1 MTTHAGVHPGEVIT
15 AGRTALGIELGST
28 RIKAVLIGPDHE
40 SLAVGTHDWENRLV
54 DGLWTY
60 SLDAVRAGLQG
71 SVAALADDVR
81 RRHGVELA
89 GVGALGVS
97 AMMHG
102 YLALDADGE
111 LLTPFRT
118 WRNTNT
124 GRAAERLTAE
134 FGHNIP
140 HRWSVA
146 HLYQA
151 ILDGEEHLGR
161 LHHLTTLAGWVHW
174 QLTGER
180 VLGIGDASGVFP
192 VDSGTGGW
200 AAPMLARFD
209 RLAAEAG
216 VALTLAD
223 LLPAIALA
231 GRPAGTLTEAGAA
244 LLDPT
249 GRLRPGAPVC
259 PPEGDA
265 GTGMVATN
273 SVAPRTG
280 NVSAGTSIFAMVVLE
295 QELGRVHRELDLV
308 TTPAG
313 DPVAMVHCNNGASE
327 LEAWVGLFAEFAR
340 AIGAAA
346 DPASVFETL
355 FAAALDGADDCGGLL
370 AYNYL
375 SGEPI
380 TDLEQGRPLF
390 LRAPD
395 SRFDLATFMRTQLFS
410 ALATLRIGMD
420 VLLQAEGVRL
430 DRMFAHGGLFKT
442 RGVAQRFLAAAID
455 TPVSVGDVAAE
466 GGAWGMAVL
475 AAFATRRA
483 PEQDLA
489 DYLGTVVFTGTALQT
504 AEPDPGDVAGFDA
517 FVRRYVAALPVERAA
532 VDHVPT
538 GSRRAGPQTADADP
552 VPSAPTPP
560 VPTEEQPA

>member
-1 MTTHAGVHPGEVIT
+1 VTTDAAVPPDEAIT
-15 AGRTALGIELGST
+15 GGRTALGIELGST
-28 RIKAVLIGPDHE
+28 RIKAVLIGPDAAP
-40 SLAVGTHDWENRLV
+40 LAVGSSGWENQFV

-60 SLDAVRAGLQG
+60 SLDDVWTGVQQ
-71 SVAALADDVR
+71 SVAALTADVR
-81 RRHGVELA
+81 RRHGVELT

-102 YLALDADGE
+102 YLAFDADGA

-124 GRAAERLTAE
+124 DRAATRLSAE
-134 FGHNIP
+134 FGVNVP

-161 LHHLTTLAGWVHW
+161 LDSLTTLAGYVHER
-174 QLTGER
+174 LTGER
-180 VLGIGDASGVFP
+180 VLGIGDASGMFP
-192 VDSGTGGW
+192 IDGATGGYD
-200 AAPMLARFD
+200 AAMLARFD

-216 VALTLAD
+216 VQLTLAD
-223 LLPAIALA
+223 LLPAIAVA
-231 GRPAGTLTEAGAA
+231 GKPAGTLTDAGAA

-249 GRLRPGAPVC
+249 GRLRPGVPLC

-295 QELGRVHRELDLV
+295 GELSRAHREVDLV

-327 LEAWVGLFAEFAR
+327 LEAWAGLFAEFAR
-340 AIGAAA
+340 ALGSEVG
-346 DPASVFETL
+346 PSEVFETL
-355 FAAALDGADDCGGLL
+355 FAAALDGAHDGGGML

-380 TDLEQGRPLF
+380 TGLEEGRPLF
-390 LRAPD
+390 LRSPG
-395 SRFDLATFMRTQLFS
+395 SRLDLATFMRTHLYAS
-410 ALATLRIGMD
+410 LATLRIGMD
-420 VLLQAEGVRL
+420 VLQKTEGVRL
-430 DRMFAHGGLFKT
+430 DRMFAHGGLFRT
-442 RGVAQRFLAAAID
+442 EGVAQRFLAAAID
-455 TPVSVGDVAAE
+455 TPVSVGDVAGE
-466 GGAWGMAVL
+466 GGAWGIAVL
-475 AAFATRRA
+475 AAFAA
-483 PEQDLA
+483 SGSPQNLA
-489 DYLGTVVFTGTALQT
+489 DYLETEVFAGASLRTHR
-504 AEPDPGDVAGFDA
+504 PDPADVAGFDA
-517 FVRRYVAALPVERAA
+517 FMQRYVAALPVERAA
-532 VDHVPT
+532 VEHVEV
-538 GSRRAGPQTADADP
+538 GRRPAAPQTADTGTT
-552 VPSAPTPP
+552 SA
-560 VPTEEQPA
+560 VLTEEMA

>member
-1 MTTHAGVHPGEVIT
+1 MSESADAVAAIT

-28 RIKAVLIGPDHE
+28 RIKAVLIGPDHAP
-40 SLAVGTHDWENRLV
+40 LAVGSSGWENQFV
-54 DGLWTY
+54 DRRWTY
-60 SLDAVRAGLQG
+60 SRDAVWAGVQA

-81 RRHGVELA
+81 RRHGVEPA
-89 GVGALGVS
+89 EVGALGVS

-102 YLALDADGE
+102 YLAFDAEGA

-124 GRAAERLTAE
+124 GPATERLSAE
-134 FGHNIP
+134 FGVNIP

-151 ILDGEEHLGR
+151 ILDGEEHVGR
-161 LHHLTTLAGWVHW
+161 LDHLTTLAGYVHW
-174 QLTGER
+174 QLTGEK
-180 VLGIGDASGVFP
+180 VLGIGDASGMFP
-192 VDSGTGGW
+192 IDDATRGYD
-200 AAPMLARFD
+200 AAMLARFD
-209 RLAAEAG
+209 ELAAEAG
-216 VALTLAD
+216 VELSLAG
-223 LLPAIALA
+223 LLPAVAVA
-231 GRPAGTLTEAGAA
+231 GAPAGTLTEAGAA

-249 GRLRPGAPVC
+249 GRLRPGIPLC

-295 QELGRVHRELDLV
+295 KELARVHRELDLV

-340 AIGAAA
+340 ASGS
-346 DPASVFETL
+346 DVEPSEVFSTL
-355 FAAALDGADDCGGLL
+355 FTAALGGASDCGGML

-380 TDLEQGRPLF
+380 TDFHEGRPLF
-390 LRAPD
+390 LRSPG
-395 SRFDLATFMRTQLFS
+395 SRFDLATFMRTHLFAS
-410 ALATLRIGMD
+410 LATLRIGMD
-420 VLLQAEGVRL
+420 VLQKSEGVRL

-442 RGVAQRFLAAAID
+442 EGVAQRFLAAAID
-455 TPVSVGDVAAE
+455 TPVSVGDVAGE

-475 AAFATRRA
+475 AAFAAGGSGRT
-483 PEQDLA
+483 LA
-489 DYLGTVVFTGTALQT
+489 DYLETTVFTGASLQT
-504 AEPDPGDVAGFDA
+504 AEPDPADVAGFDA
-517 FVRRYVAALPVERAA
+517 FMQRYVAALPVERAA
-532 VDHVPT
+532 VDHL
-538 GSRRAGPQTADADP
+538 G
-552 VPSAPTPP
+552 
-560 VPTEEQPA
+560 TEEQT

>member
-1 MTTHAGVHPGEVIT
+1 MTIDAGAAIT
-15 AGRTALGIELGST
+15 SGRTALGIELGST
-28 RIKAVLIGPDHE
+28 RIKAVLIGPDHAP
-40 SLAVGTHDWENRLV
+40 LAVGSHDWENQFV
-54 DGLWTY
+54 DRLWTY
-60 SLDAVRAGLQG
+60 SLDAVWSGVQQ
-71 SVAALADDVR
+71 SFAALAEDVR

-102 YLALDADGE
+102 HLAFDADGA

-124 GRAAERLTAE
+124 GRAAERLSAE
-134 FGHNIP
+134 FGCNIP
-140 HRWSVA
+140 HRWSAA

-151 ILDGEEHLGR
+151 ILDREEHVGR
-161 LHHLTTLAGWVHW
+161 LDHLTTLAGYVHW
-174 QLTGER
+174 QLTGEK
-180 VLGIGDASGVFP
+180 VLGIGDASGMFP
-192 VDSGTGGW
+192 IDNATGGYDTT
-200 AAPMLARFD
+200 MLARFD
-209 RLAAEAG
+209 QLAAEAG
-216 VALTLAD
+216 VELTLAE

-231 GRPAGTLTEAGAA
+231 GRPAGTLTDAGAE

-249 GRLRPGAPVC
+249 GRLRPGIPLC

-295 QELGRVHRELDLV
+295 RELAEVHRELDLV

-327 LEAWVGLFAEFAR
+327 LDAWAGLFAEFAR
-340 AIGAAA
+340 ARGAEV
-346 DPASVFETL
+346 DPSAVFETL
-355 FAAALDGADDCGGLL
+355 FTAALGGASDCGGML

-380 TDLEQGRPLF
+380 TDFEEGRPLF
-390 LRAPD
+390 LRSPD
-395 SRFDLATFMRTQLFS
+395 SRLDLGTFMRTHLFAS
-410 ALATLRIGMD
+410 LATLRIGMD
-420 VLLQAEGVRL
+420 VLQKTEGVRL

-442 RGVAQRFLAAAID
+442 EGVAQRFLAAAID

-466 GGAWGMAVL
+466 GGAWGIAVL
-475 AAFATRRA
+475 AAFATGRA
-483 PEQDLA
+483 PEQSLA
-489 DYLGTVVFTGTALQT
+489 HYLDTTVFAGTSLQT
-504 AEPDPGDVAGFDA
+504 HLPEPSDVAGFDA
-517 FVRRYVAALPVERAA
+517 FMQRYVAALPVERAA
-532 VDHVPT
+532 VAHV
-538 GSRRAGPQTADADP
+538 GIGRPQTATTGTT
-552 VPSAPTPP
+552 SAPL
-560 VPTEEQPA
+560 TEEQPA